1 MFLSL
6 VSSKSRIT
14 EAQNCRGWKGFL
26 EIIESNRSAKASS
39 LQIFI
44 LFFYSFFQ
52 VCTLPEGEKILFWK
66 KSKVSLSFAF
76 FPLTI

>member
-39 LQIFI
+39 LQLFI
-44 LFFYSFFQ
+44 LFFYSFFKYVLCQ
-52 VCTLPEGEKILFWK
+52 KGRKYCSGRKARYLYPLHF
-66 KSKVSLSFAF
+66 SL
-76 FPLTI
+76 